1 MRQKNREIPFT
12 PNAAL
17 AVKIDLSRSHPIGQ
31 RTGTMP
37 DEEPFP
43 RSRLVT
49 FIAVASTVFLGGTG
63 LVSGTWVHFQGV
75 SGVAWHLIPLLAS
88 AAFIPATL
96 WGRRNAGIA
105 LRTAYTLSGAWLGVL
120 NFLFAASLLCWG
132 IDGIALAGGWNL
144 DRPLLVESLFALALL
159 AALYGFANAAFLRV
173 TRITVRLP
181 HLPPAWQGK
190 TVALVTDLHI
200 GHVRGLRFT
209 RRVIARLR
217 RLAPKA
223 VLIGGDLFDGPHPDA
238 DPLIAPW
245 ADYTAPRG
253 VYFVT
258 GNHDEYA
265 GRAKTVAAVRRVGLR
280 VLDDEKVEVDGLQ
293 LVGVHDYTGQDAK
306 HLGAVLAQAALDP
319 RRASLLLMHQPIHLP
334 LVAAAGVSLQL
345 SGHTHRGQFWP
356 WTLLV
361 KRIYGPFAYGLHRL
375 GALQV
380 YTSSGSGTWGPPIRV
395 GTRSEIVAIRL
406 EAAED

>member
-1 MRQKNREIPFT
+1 MRQKNKRSPFT
-12 PNAAL
+12 CNTVL
-17 AVKIDLSRSHPIGQ
+17 AVKIDLSRSRPIRQ
-31 RTGTMP
+31 RKRIVP
-37 DEEPFP
+37 DQDPFP

-49 FIAVASTVFLGGTG
+49 FIVVASTVFLGGTG
-63 LVSGTWVHFQGV
+63 LVSGTWAYFQGV

-96 WGRRNAGIA
+96 WGRGNAGIA
-105 LRTAYTLSGAWLGVL
+105 LRAVYTLTGAWLGLL
-120 NFLFAASLLCWG
+120 NFLFVAALACWG
-132 IDGIALAGGWNL
+132 IDGIARVGGWNL
-144 DRPLLVESLFALALL
+144 DRPLLVEGLFALALL
-159 AALYGFANAAFLRV
+159 AALYGLANGACLRV

-209 RRVIARLR
+209 HRVLAHLR
-217 RLAPKA
+217 RLAPEA
-223 VLIGGDLFDGPHPDA
+223 VLIGGDLFDGPHPNA

-245 ADYTAPRG
+245 AGYTAPRG
-253 VYFVT
+253 IYFVT

-265 GRAKTVAAVRRVGLR
+265 GRAKTVASVRKVGLR
-280 VLDDEKVEVDGLQ
+280 VLEDEKVEIDGLQ
-293 LVGVHDYTGQDAK
+293 LVGVHDGTGQDAER
-306 HLGAVLAQAALDP
+306 LGAVLAAAALDP
-319 RRASLLLMHQPIHLP
+319 NRASLLLMHQPIHLP
-334 LVAAAGVSLQL
+334 VVAAAGISLQL

-361 KRIYGPFAYGLHRL
+361 KRIYGPFAYGLHQL
-375 GALQV
+375 GTLQV

-406 EAAED
+406 EAA